1 MLTTDVCSVHRMA
14 GLKSQHGC
22 STKPVLFFQLEMGHI
37 KIERVSTPPG
47 GPLALKRQKF
57 IRECRVPV
65 FFAIFYV
72 RYEVVESLENNPLR
86 APSAARAFLHP
97 RQQQA
102 QIHQTCAATFAVR
115 RNINMFCRNAT
126 GVLGVAGRFDDGEES
141 PIGGEQEKHKF
152 SLNVTLGVGVWEL
165 GLDIV
170 PEEPTL
176 VSLSGALAAP
186 LRLVSSANQS
196 PDAA

>member
-1 MLTTDVCSVHRMA
+1 VHR
-14 GLKSQHGC
+14 LQH
-22 STKPVLFFQLEMGHI
+22 VLF
-37 KIERVSTPPG
+37 STHANNRP
-47 GPLALKRQKF
+47 KS
-57 IRECRVPV
+57 IRRVPQ
-65 FFAIFYV
+65 
-72 RYEVVESLENNPLR
+72 PLL
-86 APSAARAFLHP
+86 SAE
-97 RQQQA
+97 
-102 QIHQTCAATFAVR
+102 ISTCFVAD
-115 RNINMFCRNAT
+115 AT